1 MKHTLIWNG
10 KTAEQMG
17 LKIISLPPIQL
28 SAERVD
34 EKEVEGRD
42 GTLTITNGYTS
53 DEKTVEADYIGDK
66 PFEIA
71 NWLQG
76 SGKVIF
82 GNMEDRYYKAR
93 INNVVPLSQVLEN
106 YLYNFTIKFKCQPF
120 GYLLEGDYP
129 IEITKS
135 GTVLCNPKATYKSL
149 PLITV
154 YGTGAGI
161 LKINNVSYSIT
172 NIGTS
177 IILDCD
183 VEEVLEDK
191 GEYFESD
198 DFPELQVGEN
208 IIAWSGGITKVV
220 IVPRWRCL

>member
-10 KTAEQMG
+10 RTAEQMG

-28 SAERVD
+28 STERVD

-42 GTLTITNGYTS
+42 GTLTFVNGYTS
-53 DEKTVEADYIGDK
+53 DEKTVEADYRGNK
-66 PFEIA
+66 PIEVA

-93 INNVVPLSQVLEN
+93 INNVVPLSQVLKN
-106 YLYNFTIKFKCQPF
+106 YLYNFPIKFKCQPF
-120 GYLLEGDYP
+120 GYLIEGDYP

-154 YGTGAGI
+154 YGTGSGV
-161 LKINNVSYSIT
+161 LTINSINYTIT
-172 NIGTS
+172 NINGS
-177 IILDCD
+177 ISLDS
-183 VEEVLEDK
+183 ELLEVLDNR
-191 GEYFESD
+191 GGDFESE

-220 IVPRWRCL
+220 IIPRWRTL

>member
-10 KTAEQMG
+10 RTAEQMG

-28 SAERVD
+28 STERVD

-42 GTLTITNGYTS
+42 GTLTFVNGYTS
-53 DEKTVEADYIGDK
+53 DEKTVEADYRGNK
-66 PFEIA
+66 PIEVA

-106 YLYNFTIKFKCQPF
+106 YLYNFPIKFKCQPF
-120 GYLLEGDYP
+120 GYLLEGEYP

-135 GTVLCNPKATYKSL
+135 GTVLYNPGTYKSL
-149 PLITV
+149 PLITI
-154 YGTGAGI
+154 YGAGVGI
-161 LKINNVSYSIT
+161 LTINSINYTIT
-172 NIGTS
+172 NINGS
-177 IILDCD
+177 ITLDSEILEALDD
-183 VEEVLEDK
+183 RGGD
-191 GEYFESD
+191 FESD
-198 DFPELQVGEN
+198 DFPELNTGEN
-208 IIAWSGGITKVV
+208 IISWSGGITKV
-220 IVPRWRCL
+220 IIIPRWRCK

>member
-10 KTAEQMG
+10 RTAEQMG

-28 SAERVD
+28 STERVD

-42 GTLTITNGYTS
+42 GTLTFVNGYTS
-53 DEKTVEADYIGDK
+53 DEKTVEADYRGNK
-66 PFEIA
+66 PIEVA

-106 YLYNFTIKFKCQPF
+106 YLYNFQVKFKCQPF
-120 GYLLEGDYP
+120 GYLIEGDYP

-135 GTVLCNPKATYKSL
+135 GTVLYNPGTYKSL
-149 PLITV
+149 PLITI
-154 YGTGAGI
+154 YGTGRGV
-161 LKINNVSYSIT
+161 LTLNSINYTIT
-172 NIGTS
+172 NINGS
-177 IILDCD
+177 ISLDCD
-183 VEEVLEDK
+183 IPEVLYGK

-198 DFPELQVGEN
+198 DFPELQTGEN
-208 IIAWSGGITKVV
+208 TIAFSGGITKVV
-220 IVPRWRCL
+220 IIPRWRCK

>member
-28 SAERVD
+28 STERVD

-106 YLYNFTIKFKCQPF
+106 YLYNFPIKFKCQPF

-135 GTVLCNPKATYKSL
+135 GTVLYNPGTYKSL
-149 PLITV
+149 PLITI
-154 YGTGAGI
+154 YGAGVGI
-161 LKINNVSYSIT
+161 LTINSINYTIT
-172 NIGTS
+172 NINGS
-177 IILDCD
+177 ITLDSEILEALDGRGGD
-183 VEEVLEDK
+183 
-191 GEYFESD
+191 FESD
-198 DFPELQVGEN
+198 DFPELNTGEN
-208 IIAWSGGITKVV
+208 IISWSGGITKV
-220 IVPRWRCL
+220 IIIPRWRCK